1 MSDVAAARR
10 RYAENLPADYQPTP
24 DADPV
29 HLYEDVL
36 VALRFV
42 SLVGIIPCV
51 GGQRRSAQKRLEKAF
66 AGGGAE
72 RVRWL
77 RRDPH
82 DEDTSCWLH
91 GEDTCLSVRSDQEDE
106 P

>member
-1 MSDVAAARR
+1 MSDVAAAGR
-10 RYAENLPADYQPTP
+10 RYAENL
-24 DADPV
+24 
-29 HLYEDVL
+29 
-36 VALRFV
+36 
-42 SLVGIIPCV
+42 
-51 GGQRRSAQKRLEKAF
+51 RRL
-66 AGGGAE
+66 GGGAE

-91 GEDTCLSVRSDQEDE
+91 GEDTCVSDREDE